1 MMIDLNTLIGSVA
14 LVLALT
20 QMFKPLVKNSTWHP
34 FIAVLLGIGINYY
47 LVWSNMTTPEIRL
60 TRVLVAQ
67 AIMSGLVA
75 GLTAGG
81 MYDKMHDTGKPEPP
95 GGNP

>member
-1 MMIDLNTLIGSVA
+1 MVNLTDLIGSVA
-14 LVLALT
+14 LVLAVV
-20 QMFKPLVKNSTWHP
+20 QMFKPLVKNTAWHP

-47 LVWSNMTTPEIRL
+47 LVWASVTTPEISL

-75 GLTAGG
+75 GLAAGG
-81 MYDKMHDTGKPEPP
+81 LYDKMHDAGKPVSPA
-95 GGNP
+95 GGTP